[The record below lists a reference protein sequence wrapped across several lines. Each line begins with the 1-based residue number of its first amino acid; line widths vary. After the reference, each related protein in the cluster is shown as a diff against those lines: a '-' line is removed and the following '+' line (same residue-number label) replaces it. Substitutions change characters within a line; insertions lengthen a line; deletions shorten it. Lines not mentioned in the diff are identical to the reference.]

1 MNIKVLKA
9 YIQLCV
15 KENVDPTAKGLKQFR
30 KERY

>member
-9 YIQLCV
+9 YIELCQS
-15 KENVDPTAKGLKQFR
+15 ENIDPTAKGLKQFR